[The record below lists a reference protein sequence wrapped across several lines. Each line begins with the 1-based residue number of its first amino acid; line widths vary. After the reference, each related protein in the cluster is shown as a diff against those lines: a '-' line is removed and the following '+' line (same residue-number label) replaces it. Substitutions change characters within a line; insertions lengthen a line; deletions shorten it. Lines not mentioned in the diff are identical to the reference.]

1 MKEVANHTR
10 QLSRK
15 KVPSIDISDI
25 YELSKLE
32 EATVSSAC
40 TEICQSDTPE
50 ESNTTILNENES
62 PIKSNEIRKTVH
74 VEVTTVNVSDTD
86 KEKNIVLNNCAP
98 SVNEESTPTQ
108 NNHEQEVSTEQT
120 NLSDNP
126 VPTTGVLD
134 LQRAQKPDNKVAVPE
149 NNVIRSTTSEAG
161 SKRRN
166 TMRLEGEPSMKK
178 TLLPYESILTHFK
191 VPRWVFAL

>member
-32 EATVSSAC
+32 ETTVSSAC
-40 TEICQSDTPE
+40 TEICQSDSLE

-74 VEVTTVNVSDTD
+74 KEVTTVNVSDTD
-86 KEKNIVLNNCAP
+86 KKKNIVLNNCAP
-98 SVNEESTPTQ
+98 SINEESTPTQ

-126 VPTTGVLD
+126 VPTTGVLNSQD
-134 LQRAQKPDNKVAVPE
+134 AQKLDNEVVVPE
-149 NNVIRSTTSEAG
+149 NNVIRSTTLEAG

-166 TMRLEGEPSMKK
+166 TTRLEGELSTKK

>member
-40 TEICQSDTPE
+40 TEICQSDTLE

-62 PIKSNEIRKTVH
+62 PIKSNEIRKNVH
-74 VEVTTVNVSDTD
+74 IEVTTVNVSDTD

-98 SVNEESTPTQ
+98 SITEESAPTQ
-108 NNHEQEVSTEQT
+108 NNYEQEVSTEQT

-126 VPTTGVLD
+126 VPTTGVLNSQD
-134 LQRAQKPDNKVAVPE
+134 AQKLDNKVVVPE
-149 NNVIRSTTSEAG
+149 NNVIRSTTLEAG

-166 TMRLEGEPSMKK
+166 ATRLEGELSTKR